1 MTAPR
6 RPGRPDPNERPSHPM
21 GASIVL
27 VIAVVLLIILLS
39 VGSVFF

>member
-1 MTAPR
+1 
-6 RPGRPDPNERPSHPM
+6 M

-27 VIAVVLLIILLS
+27 VIGVVLLIILLS